1 MEAAFEGLNVYLEFA
16 LPQQQPQCYVLVSA
30 MKSYKNKPKLLQC
43 DFINTELKLCSY
55 FEGVLVI
62 KVLIFNKMP
71 CQSEDA
77 CLYRKSDPFTHA
89 TSLCSHPPSTT
100 SFKINTQELFTIE

>member
-1 MEAAFEGLNVYLEFA
+1 
-16 LPQQQPQCYVLVSA
+16 
-30 MKSYKNKPKLLQC
+30 MKSYKNKAKLLQR

-71 CQSEDA
+71 CQRMHAYTED
-77 CLYRKSDPFTHA
+77 L
-89 TSLCSHPPSTT
+89 TSLLMQQIYVPTLPSPPL
-100 SFKINTQELFTIE
+100 K